1 MKKPSLSTNTQ
12 GSGDARA
19 SLSNPENKTK
29 VNQIASIN
37 QSMDDD
43 EGTTT
48 IAVQQVNTIQTQVV
62 PTPVQVAS
70 APPQSA
76 PLSQLTSLWTN

>member
-19 SLSNPENKTK
+19 SLSSPENKSK
-29 VNQIASIN
+29 INQIASIN
-37 QSMDDD
+37 QSMED

-48 IAVQQVNTIQTQVV
+48 VAVQQVNTIQTQVV

-70 APPQSA
+70 APPQS
-76 PLSQLTSLWTN
+76 PSISELSSIWTF